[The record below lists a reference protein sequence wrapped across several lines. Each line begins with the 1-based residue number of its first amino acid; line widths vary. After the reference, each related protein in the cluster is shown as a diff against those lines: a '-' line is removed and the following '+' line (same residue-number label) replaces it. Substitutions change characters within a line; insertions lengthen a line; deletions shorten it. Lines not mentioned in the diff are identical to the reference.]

1 MLWNQRLS
9 LRILERLE
17 HPEHLDKTKSNLNDL
32 ANFKETVAQN
42 EQQKLTLNIKSKKT
56 SYFLFKSKATVLKTK
71 WA

>member
-42 EQQKLTLNIKSKKT
+42 EQQKLTLNIKSKKNK
-56 SYFLFKSKATVLKTK
+56 LFFIQIKGNSAKD
-71 WA
+71 